1 MECANTLN
9 PHRILCQNGL
19 RILGERPLNTRRPEP
34 RFTIPTTGKSRAAL
48 AAWDDR
54 RVEPATIRV
63 GTRHANAAAAHGLR
77 EQRFRLAVVLSY
89 CWRSTLF
96 PSSMKTCAP
105 ARKPASVSKPSDG
118 GIAAIMRSASV
129 LVILLAITGCKS
141 MTSGSK
147 EPLAVSVSA
156 ANYSQLSGKEL
167 YARLND
173 PDNLSPE
180 APAVTKSAKPLF
192 YLLLPG
198 EVYPTDVKMDAV
210 YRELE
215 VSLEPRGYYNYVYQ
229 MRAGHT
235 PPRIDYLLRVHFGEL
250 YWLRP
255 IVRGDKVT
263 WGNDGIVSSR
273 YMTNLRNDDSFDP
286 RTGLSPEEMT
296 GLHRLV
302 ASLMAGG
309 GASPSS
315 GGGLQGA
322 STANAYQMSNSALND
337 FVDEDKAA
345 RDTYVI
351 VVEAFKFDD
360 VRSMKKKAPCAWATF
375 IAVPAEYGRKFSDV
389 YRTMLKTASPYFGGT
404 THGLQDYEVPAGK
417 VLMGTPV
424 EVPESSK
431 DSPQIG
437 QKSP

>member
-1 MECANTLN
+1 
-9 PHRILCQNGL
+9 
-19 RILGERPLNTRRPEP
+19 
-34 RFTIPTTGKSRAAL
+34 
-48 AAWDDR
+48 
-54 RVEPATIRV
+54 
-63 GTRHANAAAAHGLR
+63 
-77 EQRFRLAVVLSY
+77 
-89 CWRSTLF
+89 
-96 PSSMKTCAP
+96 MKTCVP
-105 ARKPASVSKPSDG
+105 
-118 GIAAIMRSASV
+118 AIMRSASV
-129 LVILLAITGCKS
+129 LVVVLVIAGCES
-141 MTSGSK
+141 TTNGSK
-147 EPLAVSVSA
+147 EPLPVSVSA
-156 ANYSQLSGKEL
+156 ANYSRLSGKEL

-173 PDNLSPE
+173 PDNLAPDP
-180 APAVTKSAKPLF
+180 PAVTKSAKPLF

-198 EVYPTDVKMDAV
+198 EIYPTDVKLDAV

-215 VSLEPRGYYNYVYQ
+215 ATLEPRGYYNFVYR

-235 PPRIDYLLRVHFGEL
+235 PPRIDYLLRIHFGEL

-273 YMTNLRNDDSFDP
+273 YLTHLQHDDSFDP
-286 RTGLSPEEMT
+286 RMGLSPEEMT

-302 ASLMAGG
+302 ESLMAGG

-337 FVDEDKAA
+337 FVDDDKAA
-345 RDTYVI
+345 RETYMI

-360 VRSMKKKAPCAWATF
+360 VRALKKKAPCAWATF

-389 YRTMLKTASPYFGGT
+389 YRTMLKTASPYFGET
-404 THGLQDYEVPAGK
+404 THGLQDYEVPPGK

-424 EVPESSK
+424 EVPDSLK
-431 DSPQIG
+431 DSQPAG
-437 QKSP
+437 QK